1 MSQEAGCIF
10 YIIFSLKPLFQKS
23 RIRPKMIKVYS
34 IFTISIFVQ
43 KNFAEKTQYE
53 IDMEHLC
60 DISTQKNFLD
70 ILNRGSALTELRKL
84 LTAKETQKQT
94 PEKQELDINIHAVA
108 KTAGI
113 SFHWLMLN
121 FGCKYNCRNISVY

>member
-1 MSQEAGCIF
+1 M
-10 YIIFSLKPLFQKS
+10 
-23 RIRPKMIKVYS
+23 YS
-34 IFTISIFVQ
+34 ILTITIFFP

-84 LTAKETQKQT
+84 LTAKENQKQT
-94 PEKQELDINIHAVA
+94 PEKQELDIYIHNDRYHLLYD
-108 KTAGI
+108 
-113 SFHWLMLN
+113 SN
-121 FGCKYNCRNISVY
+121 FI